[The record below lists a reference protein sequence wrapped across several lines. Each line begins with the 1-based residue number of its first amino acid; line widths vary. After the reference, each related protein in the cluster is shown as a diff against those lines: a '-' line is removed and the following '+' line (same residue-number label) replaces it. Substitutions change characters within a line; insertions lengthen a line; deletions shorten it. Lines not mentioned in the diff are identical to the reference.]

1 MGEENGMKVLWAPWR
16 MGYILAENKAD
27 GCIFCPG
34 TDRSTDQD
42 RLILHVGPRTMVV
55 MNRFPYNNGHLL
67 VAPVRHVSSLERLN
81 QDETL
86 GLLLMVRKS
95 IEILK
100 QVMKPDGFNVGLN
113 LGHVAGAGMENHMH
127 FHIVPRWK
135 GDTNFMTVI
144 EDVRV
149 IPEHIKTTYS
159 KLVPLFQKGT

>member
-1 MGEENGMKVLWAPWR
+1 
-16 MGYILAENKAD
+16 MGYILADNKAD

-34 TDRSTDQD
+34 ADRRADQE
-42 RLILHVGPRTMVV
+42 RLILHVGARTMVV

-67 VAPVRHVSSLERLN
+67 VAPVRHVSSLESLN
-81 QDETL
+81 QDEML
-86 GLLLMVRKS
+86 DLLLMVRNS
-95 IEILK
+95 IEMLK

-113 LGHVAGAGMENHMH
+113 LGQVAGAGMENHMH

-149 IPEHIKTTYS
+149 IPEHIKATYA
-159 KLVPLFQKGT
+159 KLVPLFQKCI

>member
-1 MGEENGMKVLWAPWR
+1 MGEESCMKVLWAPWR

-34 TDRSTDQD
+34 MDRTSDQE

-67 VAPVRHVSSLERLN
+67 VAPVKHVSSLERLN

-95 IEILK
+95 VEVLK
-100 QVMKPDGFNVGLN
+100 QAMKPDGFNVGLN
-113 LGHVAGAGMENHMH
+113 LGHVAGAGMENHLH

-149 IPEHIKTTYS
+149 IPEHIQATYA
-159 KLVPLFQKGT
+159 KLVPLFQKCS

>member
-1 MGEENGMKVLWAPWR
+1 MGKERGMKVLWAPWR
-16 MGYILAENKAD
+16 MGYILTENKAD

-34 TDRSTDQD
+34 TDRSRDQE

-81 QDETL
+81 QDESL

-95 IEILK
+95 VEILK

-149 IPEHIKTTYS
+149 IPEHIKATYA
-159 KLVPLFQKGT
+159 KLAPLFQKGT

>member
-1 MGEENGMKVLWAPWR
+1 MGEASGMKVLWAPWR

-34 TDRSTDQD
+34 ADRSRDQE
-42 RLILHVGPRTMVV
+42 RLILYVGERSMIV

-67 VAPVRHVSSLERLN
+67 VAPSKHVSSLERLN

-86 GLLLMVRKS
+86 DLLLMVRKS
-95 IEILK
+95 IEVLK

-127 FHIVPRWK
+127 FHIVPRWR

-149 IPEHIKTTYS
+149 IPEHIKATYG
-159 KLVPLFQKGT
+159 KLIPLFQKCT

>member
-34 TDRSTDQD
+34 TDRNADQD

-86 GLLLMVRKS
+86 GLLLMVRRS

-149 IPEHIKTTYS
+149 IPEHIKATYA